1 VASTKVNLL
10 GLLFL
15 VIAVLGGIALMGY
28 INPLVTA
35 GVLAC
40 AIDFVFRKKFH
51 VQEGAKRYW
60 SPVLGGHLMYLP
72 LWVIGLAF
80 LAAFGILKAIHVL

>member
-1 VASTKVNLL
+1 MASSKVNLL
-10 GLLFL
+10 GLLFV
-15 VIAVLGGIALMGY
+15 VIAALGGIALNAY
-28 INPLVTA
+28 IPALITA

-40 AIDFVFRKKFH
+40 AVDFVFRKKFH

-60 SPVLGGHLMYLP
+60 SPALGGHLLYLP
-72 LWVIGLAF
+72 VWVIGLAF